1 MAFDS
6 KAAMKLDA
14 PLRMSASIESELC
27 FQVGRFYC
35 CMVLP
40 HYAVGSFDYDYDRHL
55 SFYSFFHAMTVI

>member
-14 PLRMSASIESELC
+14 PLRISASIESELC

-40 HYAVGSFDYDYDRHL
+40 HYAVGSFDYDYDSAL
-55 SFYSFFHAMTVI
+55 SFRVLFHAMTLI